1 VADEETGSE
10 YGIIYLI
17 QQGIFKST
25 DMAVVPDSGD
35 SEGSFIEVAEKSM
48 MWLKFKVMGKQTHA
62 SMPGSGIN
70 AHKIGMMFAL
80 SVDEALHDNFS
91 DRDELFEPPFSTYV
105 DFMVNLF
112 DIFKVAFGLDNEIP
126 LNPFPSKLYYTPEEQ
141 KLLQQIGAQLREI
154 KKEIEEAKRKL
165 EAGDMT
171 EEEKL
176 ALEEKIKDLEA
187 EYEYNV
193 ERMQAI
199 IGWPTSAG
207 EIILERFG
215 LNGVVELIS
224 WTDDL
229 MQYKANQDE
238 TRKMM
243 GELVRFAYDLL
254 AEGISR
260 EEAID
265 KVIERIN
272 AKAFRLVDRKKV
284 EDFYVNSP
292 ELDDGQM
299 DAMIQELIDKPNS

>member
-1 VADEETGSE
+1 MNKTVHDLATVVVDVAEYVGEADEAERFSRAIDGMS
-10 YGIIYLI
+10 
-17 QQGIFKST
+17 
-25 DMAVVPDSGD
+25 AVIS
-35 SEGSFIEVAEKSM
+35 
-48 MWLKFKVMGKQTHA
+48 
-62 SMPGSGIN
+62 
-70 AHKIGMMFAL
+70 
-80 SVDEALHDNFS
+80 
-91 DRDELFEPPFSTYV
+91 YV

-207 EIILERFG
+207 EIIL
-215 LNGVVELIS
+215 S
-224 WTDDL
+224 DL
-229 MQYKANQDE
+229 D
-238 TRKMM
+238 
-243 GELVRFAYDLL
+243 
-254 AEGISR
+254 
-260 EEAID
+260 
-265 KVIERIN
+265 
-272 AKAFRLVDRKKV
+272 
-284 EDFYVNSP
+284 
-292 ELDDGQM
+292 
-299 DAMIQELIDKPNS
+299 